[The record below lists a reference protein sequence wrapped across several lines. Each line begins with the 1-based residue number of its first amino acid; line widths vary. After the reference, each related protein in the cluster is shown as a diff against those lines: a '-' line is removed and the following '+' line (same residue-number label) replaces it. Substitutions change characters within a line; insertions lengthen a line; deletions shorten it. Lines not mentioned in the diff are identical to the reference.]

1 MLSMTFADYQK
12 DPFTGQ
18 YKRVGDLVYSVIQSA
33 TDKNILLFDN
43 GGTVKTVKVKEADP
57 GYTYQIRKTFIKA
70 KGGAA
75 GLYEFLKEEI
85 EQCKTGGFYL
95 TVCNKVFEYM
105 S

>member
-18 YKRVGDLVYSVIQSA
+18 YKRVGDLVYSVMQSA
-33 TDKNILLFDN
+33 IDKNVLLFDN
-43 GGTVKTVKVKEADP
+43 GGTVKTVKIKDADA
-57 GYTYQIRKTFIKA
+57 GYIYQIRKTFIKA

-85 EQCKTGGFYL
+85 EQSSTGGFYL